1 MLVFWLGLGTKKT
14 LGYGEENITFWLKIP
29 AVVVAKKKN
38 TPQLQIARI
47 LVQIYFFCHHKRGL
61 SPSCLQNI
69 QWCDIYKCRN
79 AARPP
84 CHLQLHLR
92 PLNLYTWQSGNKHVL
107 GCEHVCSL
115 HKRLT
120 ASVFSWW
127 LGCFPSWNGC
137 ALKMLCYFRFSK
149 TAHVEISSLSTH
161 YWSLIGSDTSQVL
174 MPPPN
179 LVNSWL
185 RSI

>member
-1 MLVFWLGLGTKKT
+1 MFNILFPRLSLQNKCWQSTISATRQINDLRFFWFNDQFFFPRNDMLIAWLGLGTKKP

-79 AARPP
+79 TARPP
-84 CHLQLHLR
+84 CRLQLHLR

-127 LGCFPSWNGC
+127 LGCFPS
-137 ALKMLCYFRFSK
+137 
-149 TAHVEISSLSTH
+149 
-161 YWSLIGSDTSQVL
+161 
-174 MPPPN
+174 
-179 LVNSWL
+179 
-185 RSI
+185 